1 MEGSLDKIVKSIAN
15 DILSIARMILESNN
29 LINEKVG
36 RNTIAPDSELYKT
49 LKVESR
55 NDGDIVFDMML
66 NDYLVFIES
75 GRRAGAKF
83 PPVEPIVRW
92 CKEKGIPTD
101 NSTIFLIRRAIARD
115 GINPRP
121 IMAKVFEELDRAW
134 DNEWSDRLFDIIMET
149 INKFFN
155 GNNNI

>member
-1 MEGSLDKIVKSIAN
+1 MEGSLDKIVKSIAD

-49 LKVESR
+49 LQVKST
-55 NDGDIVFDMML
+55 NDGDIVYDLML

-92 CKEKGIPTD
+92 ARKRGIPTD
-101 NSTIFLIRRAIARD
+101 NNTIFLIRRAISRD
-115 GINPRP
+115 GIAPRP
-121 IMAKVFEELDRAW
+121 FLQYIFEEMDDRW
-134 DNEWSDRLFDIIMET
+134 DNDWSDEIFNKIMER
-149 INKFFN
+149 IDNFFK
-155 GNNNI
+155 

>member
-1 MEGSLDKIVKSIAN
+1 MEESLDRVIKAIAN

-49 LKVESR
+49 LQVKAT
-55 NDGDIVFDMML
+55 NDGDIVFDLML

-83 PPVEPIVRW
+83 PPVEPIVKWAR
-92 CKEKGIPTD
+92 KRGIPTD
-101 NSTIFLIRRAIARD
+101 NSTIYLIRRAISRD
-115 GINPRP
+115 GIRPRP
-121 IMAKVFEELDRAW
+121 FMAYIFEELDERW
-134 DNEWSDRLFDIIMET
+134 DDNWADSIFDKIMEQ
-149 INKFFN
+149 IDNFFK
-155 GNNNI
+155 

>member
-1 MEGSLDKIVKSIAN
+1 MEESLDRVIKAIAN

-49 LKVESR
+49 LQVKAT
-55 NDGDIVFDMML
+55 NDGDIVFDLML

-83 PPVEPIVRW
+83 PPVEPIVKWAR
-92 CKEKGIPTD
+92 KRGIPTD
-101 NSTIFLIRRAIARD
+101 NSTIYLIRRAISRD
-115 GINPRP
+115 GIRPRP
-121 IMAKVFEELDRAW
+121 FMAYIFEEMDERW
-134 DNEWSDRLFDIIMET
+134 DDNWADSIFDKIMEQ
-149 INKFFN
+149 IDNFFK
-155 GNNNI
+155 

>member
-15 DILSIARMILESNN
+15 DILEIARMILESNN

-36 RNTIAPDSELYKT
+36 KNTIAPDSDPYKT
-49 LKVESR
+49 LQVKAT
-55 NDGDIVFDMML
+55 NDGDVVFDLML

-92 CKEKGIPTD
+92 AKKRGIPTD
-101 NSTIFLIRRAIARD
+101 NNTIYLIRRAISRD
-115 GINPRP
+115 GIQPRP
-121 IMAKVFEELDRAW
+121 FMAYIFEEMDDRCDSNWA
-134 DNEWSDRLFDIIMET
+134 DSIFDKIMEE
-149 INKFFN
+149 IDNFFK
-155 GNNNI
+155 